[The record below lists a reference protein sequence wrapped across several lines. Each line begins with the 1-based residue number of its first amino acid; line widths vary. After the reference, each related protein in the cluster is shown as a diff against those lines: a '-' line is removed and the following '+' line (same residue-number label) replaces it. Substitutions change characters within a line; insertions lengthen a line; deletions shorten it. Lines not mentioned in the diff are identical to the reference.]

1 MSGHMSAGKLPSKSG
16 CRCTLLAGNSSIS
29 LAGSK
34 EQINFS
40 LQSPKMFKMASE
52 SFIHALLLFLGL
64 FLHISL
70 WVPLN
75 RYWYPYQ
82 AIEKCFYC
90 LARRWLSYAIH
101 FIRGQR
107 GAASIT
113 FHSVMSSNG
122 SLSSDYTCY
131 PKHPYRE
138 LTLHEIK
145 VAFISAISYFIKGNY
160 SGALSHPKC
169 TQRSLHYY
177 RKWKPI
183 RCKKI
188 GIHVTYYWR

>member
-1 MSGHMSAGKLPSKSG
+1 
-16 CRCTLLAGNSSIS
+16 
-29 LAGSK
+29 
-34 EQINFS
+34 
-40 LQSPKMFKMASE
+40 MASE

-75 RYWYPYQ
+75 KYWYPYQ
-82 AIEKCFYC
+82 AIEKRFYC
-90 LARRWLSYAIH
+90 LTRRWLSCTIH
-101 FIRGQR
+101 IIRGQR

-138 LTLHEIK
+138 LTLHQIE
-145 VAFISAISYFIKGNY
+145 VAFISAIPYFIKVIIAELSRTQNAR
-160 SGALSHPKC
+160 SGASIIIENGNLSDARKLVFTWPCVRTYVHPYLQVGLKF
-169 TQRSLHYY
+169 R
-177 RKWKPI
+177 I
-183 RCKKI
+183 
-188 GIHVTYYWR
+188 